1 MNILENIKNYY
12 DENRQLILAS
22 ILSAVVI
29 IAVIITISFMRKDNN
44 KKHSDNRYLYST
56 TTTKDAAKPEEEVSS
71 DETTKVNEETSEL
84 SDLNFTLPQEAEEE
98 TETTL
103 KDSEYEYMIKVN
115 RAANCVTIYRKDK
128 NGNFTVPHKAM
139 ACSTGKN
146 INNTPTGTFHTS
158 SKYNWRLMVD
168 GTYSQYA
175 TRIYNGILFHSVPCT
190 GPSSSKLEYD
200 EFNKLGSAA
209 SLGCVRLTVA
219 DAKWIYD
226 NCSYGTTVEIYDD
239 KDNPGP
245 LGKPS
250 VITIPASS
258 PYKNWDPTD
267 PDPNN
272 PWHKC
277 EPSIEAAD
285 MTVRLG
291 KEVNLLA
298 NATATDTCGNDISS
312 SIKVSGTVDKDKEGT
327 YKVNYSVTDLLG
339 KSANI
344 NISVKVVSNA
354 SQDVTTSARR
364 RSASSNTTAATVS
377 QVNTIAPG
385 GSGGGNTGTTA
396 PYTQQNTTTA
406 APSTTNRQTDRQTAS
421 TARSTT
427 QKNTTAKQTTAAT
440 TQKATTTQPPTTQ
453 QITEPVTTERPTTQ
467 QQITDEPIVTEPK
480 TTEPP
485 EPTAPSIDE
494 ENYDEPETTSPY

>member
-1 MNILENIKNYY
+1 MNILESIKSYY
-12 DENRQLILAS
+12 DENKQLIIAS
-22 ILSAVVI
+22 ILSAIVI
-29 IAVIITISFMRKDNN
+29 IALIITISFMKNGNKNRNN
-44 KKHSDNRYLYST
+44 NHYIYST
-56 TTTKDAAKPEEEVSS
+56 TTTKDAANPDEDDSS
-71 DETTKVNEETSEL
+71 TETTRSDEETSEL
-84 SDLNFTLPQEAEEE
+84 SDLNFTLPQELEEE

-115 RAANCVTIYRKDK
+115 RAANCVTVYRKD
-128 NGNFTVPHKAM
+128 NDGNFTIPHKAM

-146 INNTPTGTFHTS
+146 VNNTPTGTFRTS
-158 SKYNWRLMVD
+158 TKHNWRLMVD

-190 GPSSSKLEYD
+190 KPASNQLEYE

-226 NCSYGTTVEIYDD
+226 NCSYGTVVEIYDD

-250 VITIPASS
+250 VITIPANS
-258 PYKNWDPTD
+258 PYKTWDPTD

-277 EPSIEAAD
+277 EPSIEASD

-291 KEVNLLA
+291 KDVNLLS
-298 NATATDTCGNDISS
+298 NATAIDTCGNNISS
-312 SIKVSGTVDKDKEGT
+312 SIKISGTVDKNKEGT
-327 YKVNYSVTDLLG
+327 YKITYSVTDLLG
-339 KSANI
+339 KSATI
-344 NISVKVVSNA
+344 TVSVKVTA
-354 SQDVTTSARR
+354 DATEDVTTSAKK

-377 QVNTIAPG
+377 QINTPAPDAPIQQ
-385 GSGGGNTGTTA
+385 STTA
-396 PYTQQNTTTA
+396 PYTQE
-406 APSTTNRQTDRQTAS
+406 PSTTAPQDTTRTPNTTKTPVATTARQTTP
-421 TARSTT
+421 
-427 QKNTTAKQTTAAT
+427 NTTAKATTARPTLPPPAT
-440 TQKATTTQPPTTQ
+440 TQAPTTTKA
-453 QITEPVTTERPTTQ
+453 TEPVVTTEKPTTTEN
-467 QQITDEPIVTEPK
+467 ITPEPVTEPK

-494 ENYDEPETTSPY
+494 DYGEQETTSSYN